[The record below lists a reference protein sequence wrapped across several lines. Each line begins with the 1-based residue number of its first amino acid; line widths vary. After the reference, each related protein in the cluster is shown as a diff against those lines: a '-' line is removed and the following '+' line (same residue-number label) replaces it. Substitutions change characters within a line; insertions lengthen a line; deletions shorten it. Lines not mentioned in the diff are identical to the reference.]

1 MNLNERRAGVVLHL
15 TALPGPHGSGDL
27 GEHAHRFL
35 AWLAAAGQ
43 RLWQVLPLG
52 PAGPGNSP
60 YQSPSAFAGHPL
72 LVALEPLAAAGWL
85 DAAALADAPRPGP
98 LPGGS
103 PAPVDFARVGPWRM
117 QRLHAAAAGFA
128 ARGTRAERQAFA
140 AWRSAQA
147 HWLPDWALFA
157 ALKEAHGGL
166 PWWAW
171 PGPDGAAQARR
182 EPAALQAA
190 RAQHGAAVAAHEFI
204 QWQFD
209 EQLARLRAAAQ
220 AQGVALMGDL
230 PIFVAHDSADV
241 WARPDLFLLGPDH
254 QPTAVAGVPP
264 DGYSPEGQR
273 WGNPLYHWDRMAADG
288 YAWWLAR
295 VRRALALADV
305 FRIDHFRG
313 FAGHWEIP
321 ASCATAVDGR
331 WVSGP
336 GAALFDRIQAELGQ
350 LPIVAEDLGLI
361 TPDVVALRERY
372 GWPGMRIVYEG
383 LMQGPQDCDHV
394 FLPHRH
400 QPHGLVYSSTHD
412 SDTVAGW
419 WAGAPAAQRAFAA
432 AYLGI
437 DPQASP
443 AQAARAVLRAT
454 STSVA
459 NLALAPLQDLL
470 GLGSEHRMNRPGT
483 AEGNWGW
490 RFDWPMLD
498 GPLAPR
504 LRQMAQVSGRLGRE
518 HDGA

>member
-27 GEHAHRFL
+27 GEDAHRFVR
-35 AWLAAAGQ
+35 WLARAGQ
-43 RLWQVLPLG
+43 RLWQVLPVG
-52 PAGPGNSP
+52 PAGPGDSP

-72 LVALEPLAAAGWL
+72 LVALSPLVQAGWL
-85 DAAALADAPRPGP
+85 DAAALAEPPAFAGPRI
-98 LPGGS
+98 
-103 PAPVDFARVGPWRM
+103 DFGATGPWRM
-117 QRLHAAAAGFA
+117 ARLHAAAAGFA
-128 ARGTRAERQAFA
+128 ARATAAQRSDFA
-140 AWRSAQA
+140 AWCRAQA
-147 HWLPDWALFA
+147 PWLADWTLYA
-157 ALKEAHGGL
+157 ALKEAHHGQ

-171 PGPDGAAQARR
+171 PDDGGALARR
-182 EPAALQAA
+182 DPQALAAA
-190 RAQHGAAVAAHEFI
+190 RQRHAGAMESHAFI
-204 QWQFD
+204 QWCFD
-209 EQLARLRAAAQ
+209 KQLAALRQTAQ
-220 AQGVALMGDL
+220 AEGVALMGDL

-254 QPTAVAGVPP
+254 QPTKVAGVPP

-273 WGNPLYHWDRMAADG
+273 WGNPLYRWDAMAAEG

-295 VRRALALADV
+295 IRRALTQVDV

-321 ASCATAVDGR
+321 ASCPTAVDGR
-331 WVSGP
+331 WVPGP
-336 GAALFDRIQAELGQ
+336 GAALFDRIEAELGR

-361 TPDVVALRERY
+361 TPDVVALRDRY

-383 LMQGPQDCDHV
+383 LMQGNDHN

-400 QPHGLVYSSTHD
+400 VPNGLVYSSTHD

-419 WAGAPAAQRAFAA
+419 WASAPQHQRDFAA

-437 DPQASP
+437 DAAASA
-443 AQAARAVLRAT
+443 AQAAQAVLRAT
-454 STSVA
+454 QTSVA

-470 GLGSEHRMNRPGT
+470 GLGSDHRMNRPGT

-490 RFDWPMLD
+490 RFDWPML
-498 GPLAPR
+498 GERLAPALAR
-504 LRQMAQVSGRLGRE
+504 LAQVSARLP
-518 HDGA
+518 A